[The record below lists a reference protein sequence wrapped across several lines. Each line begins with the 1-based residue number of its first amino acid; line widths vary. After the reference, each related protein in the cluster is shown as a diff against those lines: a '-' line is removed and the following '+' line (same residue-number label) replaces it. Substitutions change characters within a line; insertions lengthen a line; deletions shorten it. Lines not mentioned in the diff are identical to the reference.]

1 MYTHFN
7 MKQVETQLSDQ
18 EYEVLKSYKEDNGFK
33 TDYQAVK
40 ELVRALD
47 TPEFIQEFEAK
58 RGRKSRLER
67 AVTHERQAG
76 VEFIER
82 HFGESDRYDR
92 SDKNSLKK
100 RVMQKARMEGRNIS
114 VTDFD
119 KWWFDPI
126 TRKSESGRQ
135 FGQEVDGE
143 KEDNVDRTNLEQWVS
158 DLNLKNLG

>member
-1 MYTHFN
+1 MYNRFN

-18 EYEVLKSYKEDNGFK
+18 EYEVLKLYKEENSLT

-47 TPEFIQEFEAK
+47 TPDFNQDFEAK

-67 AVTHERQAG
+67 AVTHEREIG
-76 VEFIER
+76 VMFIER
-82 HFGESDRYDR
+82 HFGESDQYDR

-100 RVMQKARMEGRNIS
+100 RVMKKARIEGRNIS

-119 KWWFDPI
+119 KWWLDPI
-126 TRKSESGRQ
+126 IRKSESGRQ
-135 FGQEVDGE
+135 FGQEVDEE

>member
-1 MYTHFN
+1 

-18 EYEVLKSYKEDNGFK
+18 EYEVLKSYKEDNGLK

-47 TPEFIQEFEAK
+47 TPDFNQDFEAK

-67 AVTHERQAG
+67 AVKHERQVG
-76 VEFIER
+76 TEFIER
-82 HFGESDRYDR
+82 HFGSADQYHDSEKY
-92 SDKNSLKK
+92 SLKK

-135 FGQEVDGE
+135 FGQEE
-143 KEDNVDRTNLEQWVS
+143 IEQEDNVDRTNLEQWVS

>member
-1 MYTHFN
+1 

-18 EYEVLKSYKEDNGFK
+18 EYEVLKLFKEENGFK

-67 AVTHERQAG
+67 AVRHERQVG

-82 HFGESDRYDR
+82 HFGESDQYDR
-92 SDKNSLKK
+92 SDQRLMKK
-100 RVMQKARMEGRNIS
+100 RVMQKARLEGRNIS

-119 KWWFDPI
+119 KWWLDPI
-126 TRKSESGRQ
+126 TRTVPSGRQ
-135 FGQEVDGE
+135 FGQEVEEE
-143 KEDNVDRTNLEQWVS
+143 KEDNVDRTNLEQWVK
-158 DLNLKNLG
+158 DLKDKNLG